1 MSTWKG
7 RISTAVSTVLLI
19 STSNARGPVAPQIS
33 RREPNA
39 SGVAPTPSHLRQS
52 NGQATLGSDSLS
64 TAARLTR
71 RQEHDLVIGAEAGDP
86 DASRKLV
93 EAFLPAIL
101 GLAAQFRAAVA
112 IERQELVQE
121 GVAGLL
127 FAARR
132 YDSGRETPFWAY
144 ASFWVRK
151 AMQELVAELTAP
163 VALSDRAVRALAQ
176 LRIARREY
184 VQVHGTD
191 PTERELSRATG
202 LTRAQIDSLQAT
214 ERRPRALEERIAGD
228 GGTPATVGDA
238 IVDAGAE
245 REYEQVLDRIEIRE
259 VRSLAEQLDER
270 ERRILRAHYGLG
282 QPAQTLGQIGATLG
296 LTAERARQIEV
307 VALGKLR
314 ESLGQPAPVRF
325 DDA

>member
-1 MSTWKG
+1 
-7 RISTAVSTVLLI
+7 
-19 STSNARGPVAPQIS
+19 
-33 RREPNA
+33 
-39 SGVAPTPSHLRQS
+39 
-52 NGQATLGSDSLS
+52 
-64 TAARLTR
+64 
-71 RQEHDLVIGAEAGDP
+71 VIGAEAGDP

-101 GLAAQFRAAVA
+101 GLAAHFPAAVG
-112 IERQELVQE
+112 IERRELVQE

-151 AMQELVAELTAP
+151 AMQELVAELTGP
-163 VALSDRAVRALAQ
+163 VSLSDRAVRALAQ
-176 LRIARREY
+176 LKIARREY
-184 VQVHGTD
+184 VQAHGTE
-191 PTERELSRATG
+191 PTDRELSRATG

-214 ERRPRALEERIAGD
+214 ERRPHALDERLAGD
-228 GGTPATVGDA
+228 GGTASTVGDT

-259 VRSLAEQLDER
+259 ARSLADQLDER
-270 ERRILRAHYGLG
+270 ERGILRAHYGLG
-282 QPAQTLGQIGATLG
+282 EPAQTLRQIGTTLG

-307 VALGKLR
+307 GALKKLR
-314 ESLGQPAPVRF
+314 ESLGRRAAPAQF